1 MRTTGAH
8 TDELKFFGARA
19 RIVARG
25 EDTDGR
31 LGMVDMLDVPAGDMP
46 PLHVHRGTDEGFYV
60 LEGELTLY
68 MPGVERTL
76 REGEH
81 LLAPRGVPHAYRVG
95 DEGCRV
101 VVTSLPA
108 GFERF
113 VAAVSEMGEPD
124 PARLTELAAAHDID
138 ILGPPGALP

>member
-1 MRTTGAH
+1 MSTTGAH
-8 TDELKFFGARA
+8 TADLKFFGARA

-46 PLHVHRGTDEGFYV
+46 PLHVHRDTDEGFHV
-60 LEGELTLY
+60 LEGDLTLY
-68 MPGVERTL
+68 MPGAERRL
-76 REGEH
+76 RAGDYF
-81 LLAPRGVPHAYRVG
+81 LAPRGVPHAYRVG

-113 VAAVSEMGEPD
+113 VVAVSEMGEPD
-124 PARLTELAAAHDID
+124 PARLTELAAEHDID
-138 ILGPPGALP
+138 ILGPPGTLP

>member
-1 MRTTGAH
+1 MSTTGAH
-8 TDELKFFGARA
+8 TADLKFFGARA

-31 LGMVDMLDVPAGDMP
+31 LGMVDMLDVPAGNMP

-60 LEGELTLY
+60 LECKRTVY
-68 MPGVERTL
+68 MRGVERTL
-76 REGEH
+76 REGEP

-101 VVTSLPA
+101 VVTSL
-108 GFERF
+108 
-113 VAAVSEMGEPD
+113 
-124 PARLTELAAAHDID
+124 
-138 ILGPPGALP
+138 